1 MSEHSNPLDDSFLQ
15 DETLEE
21 VPPEGELYAIPV
33 RAKPSPARLTI
44 VSVVYHQP
52 LGEEPHSFP
61 HKISRPLLT
70 DEQAYTRKLKVTQE
84 WQPIDIG
91 WLTSLS
97 LLLITNEE
105 GKYATQPS
113 EEEKLAISQKVLE
126 IGFQGK
132 VNYPP
137 AYDLSSLFPT
147 PVFLIGPGDS
157 FSASPCDCESLYLR
171 CQSGV
176 AKVTINAFPK

>member
-1 MSEHSNPLDDSFLQ
+1 MSEQPEPLADPYLQ
-15 DETLEE
+15 EETLEE
-21 VPPEGELYAIPV
+21 VPPDEELYAIPTM
-33 RAKPSPARLTI
+33 AKPFPARLTT

-52 LGEEPHSFP
+52 LGEEPHSFL
-61 HKISRPLLT
+61 HKTSKPLTT

-84 WQPIDIG
+84 WQPIDTG

-105 GKYATQPS
+105 GKHTTQPT
-113 EEEKLAISQKVLE
+113 EEEKLAISQRVLE
-126 IGFQGK
+126 VGINVEDG
-132 VNYPP
+132 YP
-137 AYDLSSLFPT
+137 LSVACPGPT

-157 FSASPCDCESLYLR
+157 FSASPYDCSSLYLR

-176 AKVTINAFPK
+176 AKVTVNAFPK

>member
-21 VPPEGELYAIPV
+21 VPPAGELHAIPIM
-33 RAKPSPARLTI
+33 AKPSPARLTI

-61 HKISRPLLT
+61 HKISKPLTT

-105 GKYATQPS
+105 GKYTTQPS
-113 EEEKLAISQKVLE
+113 EEEKLAISQRVLE
-126 IGFQGK
+126 VGIK
-132 VNYPP
+132 VEGGYP
-137 AYDLSSLFPT
+137 LSVTYPGPT
-147 PVFLIGPGDS
+147 PIFLIGPGDS
-157 FSASPCDCESLYLR
+157 FSASPCNCKSLYLR
-171 CQSGV
+171 CQNHSV